1 MYAAITSN
9 ILIKMCSIGLRVH
22 FKSENMI
29 NEIISPMAIAPKSSF
44 AISTGKLKSDVSFT
58 TFFIQTKTAT
68 PVPSLNS
75 DSPSITVET
84 FFESPAFLSMEVA
97 AIGSVGE
104 TIQPSKIHI
113 HMENP
118 SFNPK
123 FTR

>member
-1 MYAAITSN
+1 M
-9 ILIKMCSIGLRVH
+9 LVH
-22 FKSENMI
+22 FKRENI
-29 NEIISPMAIAPKSSF
+29 TNETISPIMIAPSNSF

-58 TFFIQTKTAT
+58 IFLIQTKTAT

-75 DSPSITVET
+75 DSPSITVDT
-84 FFESPAFLSMEVA
+84 FFESPAFFSMDVA

-113 HMENP
+113 HIENP
-118 SFNPK
+118 RFSPK